1 LLPFLLAKKNDV
13 EHRFFAPC
21 GRFRRREGITIPLFF
36 ILVKGEAGLAGNIPW
51 DPKAFALSGGD
62 GGFGGKN
69 SVLEVRWPVR
79 HNEKRRGSFVP
90 AFPAA

>member
-36 ILVKGEAGLAGNIPW
+36 ILVKGEAGLPEI
-51 DPKAFALSGGD
+51 
-62 GGFGGKN
+62 
-69 SVLEVRWPVR
+69 
-79 HNEKRRGSFVP
+79 SF
-90 AFPAA
+90 